1 MDRAAMDTDPMVQQI
16 NEARSAIKDG
26 AQFVKRLATAAKLPG
41 QPRDGED
48 RGEVIA
54 NLMLAYR
61 HLEDASMRLGK
72 AIQARDGG
80 TSVYDSS
87 TTVGA

>member
-1 MDRAAMDTDPMVQQI
+1 MSKAIDLANDQRVQIKETAAAVL
-16 NEARSAIKDG
+16 AIK
-26 AQFVKRLATAAKLPG
+26 AEVTN
-41 QPRDGED
+41 GEA
-48 RGEVIA
+48 IA

-72 AIQARDGG
+72 VIQAINGG
-80 TSVYDSS
+80 VSVYDRR